1 MGFDCRRVYRGGMV
15 HHASGLDGKKKR
27 GAENRHYRQHH
38 SDPIFGGFILAFE
51 AIGDFFTGCVHHAA
65 RGCRNLEH
73 IQNLL
78 QV

>member
-15 HHASGLDGKKKR
+15 RHASGLDGKQKR
-27 GAENRHYRQHH
+27 GAENRHDCQYR
-38 SDPIFGGFILAFE
+38 SDSVSGSFVLAFE
-51 AIGDFFTGCVHHAA
+51 AIGDFFTGRVYHAA